1 MTAGVVP
8 SGMDDKRIGTRA
20 VHAGAGLDPT
30 TGAHS
35 TPIVQT
41 STFGYRS
48 FARGERLFA
57 GDEEGYLYSRVGNPT
72 VAAFERSL
80 ADLESAEAAVAFSS
94 GMAAIA
100 ALAFTLLAPGQQ
112 IAYLGPLYGGS
123 EGLFLGVLQRFGV
136 PVRAVD
142 ADDLARGLD
151 PATGL
156 VYLETPTNPTLR
168 LHDLRAAADAAHAVG
183 ALCVADNTFSTPIL
197 TRPLEHGVDAVVHS
211 ATKYLGGHGDALG
224 GVLAGPAELMSE
236 IRMEGLRHLGGALG
250 PLEAFLFIRGLKTL
264 PLRIERHC
272 ANARRVAEALRDHP
286 ALAAV
291 HWPGFEDHP
300 EHALAR
306 RQMSDFG
313 GMVSLELKDGKPAAA
328 RFLDRLTL
336 FTQAVSLG
344 DVESLATHPAST
356 THQLLDETRRLE
368 QGVNDGLVRLS
379 VGIEDA
385 EDLVEDV
392 LQALT
397 A

>member
-1 MTAGVVP
+1 MVP
-8 SGMDDKRIGTRA
+8 SGMSDKRIGTRA

-30 TGAHS
+30 TGAHA

-80 ADLESAEAAVAFSS
+80 ADLEGAEAAVAFSS

-100 ALAFTLLAPGQQ
+100 ALAFTVLSPGRQ

-123 EGLFLGVLQRFGV
+123 EGLFLDVLQRFGV

-151 PATGL
+151 PATGI

-224 GVLAGPAELMSE
+224 GVLAGPAELMAE

-264 PLRIERHC
+264 PLRVERHC

-286 ALAAV
+286 SVADV
-291 HWPGFEDHP
+291 HWPGFADHP
-300 EHALAR
+300 QHDLAA
-306 RQMSDFG
+306 RQMADFG
-313 GMVSLELKDGKPAAA
+313 GMVSLELTGGKPAAG

-356 THQLLDETRRLE
+356 THQLLDPELRLRE
-368 QGVNDGLVRLS
+368 GVTDGLVRLS

-385 EDLVEDV
+385 DDLVEDV
-392 LQALT
+392 LQAL
-397 A
+397 AD

>member
-1 MTAGVVP
+1 
-8 SGMDDKRIGTRA
+8 MDRKRLATRA
-20 VHAGAGLDPT
+20 VHAGPGLDPAS
-30 TGAHS
+30 GAHA

-57 GDEEGYLYSRVGNPT
+57 GEEEGYVYSRIGNPT
-72 VAAFERSL
+72 VAAFERAL
-80 ADLESAEAAVAFSS
+80 ADLEGAEAAVAFSS

-100 ALAFTLLAPGQQ
+100 GLALTLLKPGDEV
-112 IAYLGPLYGGS
+112 AYLGPLYGGT
-123 EGLFLGVLQRFGV
+123 EGLFLDTLRKFGV
-136 PVRAVD
+136 TVRS
-142 ADDLARGLD
+142 ADDGDLANGLP
-151 PATGL
+151 PATRM

-168 LHDLRAAADAAHAVG
+168 LHDLRAASDAARAVG
-183 ALCVADNTFSTPIL
+183 AVCVADNTFATPML
-197 TRPLEHGVDAVVHS
+197 TRPLEHGADLVLHS

-224 GVLAGPAELMSE
+224 GVLAGPRETMDAV
-236 IRMEGLRHLGGALG
+236 RMEGLRHLGGALG
-250 PLEAFLFIRGLKTL
+250 PLEAFLFLRGLKTL

-286 ALAAV
+286 AVAVV

-306 RQMSDFG
+306 RQMDDFG
-313 GMVSLELKDGKPAAA
+313 GMVSLELAGGKPAAA

-356 THQLLDETRRLE
+356 THQLLDETLRLE
-368 QGVNDGLVRLS
+368 QGVTDALVRLS

-385 EDLVEDV
+385 DDLVEDV
-392 LQALT
+392 LAALEE
-397 A
+397 

>member
-1 MTAGVVP
+1 
-8 SGMDDKRIGTRA
+8 MDSKRIGTRA

-30 TGAHS
+30 TGAHA

-72 VAAFERSL
+72 VAAFEHSL
-80 ADLESAEAAVAFSS
+80 ADLEGAEAALAFSS

-100 ALAFTLLAPGQQ
+100 ALAFTVLAPGQR

-123 EGLFLGVLQRFGV
+123 EGLFLDVLQRFGV
-136 PVRAVD
+136 PVRAVG
-142 ADDLARGLD
+142 ADDLARGFEAD
-151 PATGL
+151 IGM
-156 VYLETPTNPTLR
+156 VHLETPTNPTLR

-197 TRPLEHGVDAVVHS
+197 TRPLEHGVDVVAHS

-224 GVLAGPAELMSE
+224 GVLAGPAELMGE
-236 IRMEGLRHLGGALG
+236 VRMEGLRHLGGALG

-264 PLRIERHC
+264 PLRMERHC
-272 ANARRVAEALRDHP
+272 ANARHVAEALRGHP
-286 ALAAV
+286 ALAEV

-306 RQMSDFG
+306 RQMADFG
-313 GMVSLELKDGKPAAA
+313 GMVSLELKGGKPAAA

-356 THQLLDETRRLE
+356 THQLLDETLRLE
-368 QGVNDGLVRLS
+368 QGVTDGLVRLS
-379 VGIEDA
+379 VGVEEA

-392 LQALT
+392 LQAL
-397 A
+397 AG